1 MKNLTVTVNGVAYNV
16 TVEENTNGAAPAAA
30 PVGEGKEVLSPLEGK
45 FFLVKNAQETALKV
59 GDTVKEGDVLCYVEA
74 MKTYNAIRAEFGGTV
89 TAICSN
95 PGDTVSEDDILMKI
109 G

>member
-1 MKNLTVTVNGVAYNV
+1 MKVV
-16 TVEENTNGAAPAAA
+16 
-30 PVGEGKEVLSPLEGK
+30 
-45 FFLVKNAQETALKV
+45 
-59 GDTVKEGDVLCYVEA
+59 DTVKEGDVLCYVEA